1 MTATL
6 LYRISAFV
14 LVLFAAGHTLGFLK
28 FKAPTPEGVAVQQAM
43 DNVRFSLGGKSYT
56 YGDFYRGLGLFCT
69 ANLLFA
75 AFLAWHLGAMAK
87 SSPQAIGAL
96 GWVFFGLQIVGI
108 LLSWSYFVPP
118 PTIFSAVLAILTGW
132 AAWLVAGKTAL

>member
-43 DNVRFSLGGKSYT
+43 DGPRGWLGCGRDK
-56 YGDFYRGLGLFCT
+56 CK
-69 ANLLFA
+69 AE
-75 AFLAWHLGAMAK
+75 
-87 SSPQAIGAL
+87 P
-96 GWVFFGLQIVGI
+96 
-108 LLSWSYFVPP
+108 
-118 PTIFSAVLAILTGW
+118 
-132 AAWLVAGKTAL
+132 

>member
-43 DNVRFSLGGKSYT
+43 DNVRFSMDGKSLT
-56 YGDFYRGLGLFCT
+56 CGDFYRGFGLFCT
-69 ANLLFA
+69 ASLLFA
-75 AFLAWHLGAMAK
+75 AFLACRTLAQWLE
-87 SSPQAIGAL
+87 AL
-96 GWVFFGLQIVGI
+96 RRQ
-108 LLSWSYFVPP
+108 
-118 PTIFSAVLAILTGW
+118 SAR
-132 AAWLVAGKTAL
+132 